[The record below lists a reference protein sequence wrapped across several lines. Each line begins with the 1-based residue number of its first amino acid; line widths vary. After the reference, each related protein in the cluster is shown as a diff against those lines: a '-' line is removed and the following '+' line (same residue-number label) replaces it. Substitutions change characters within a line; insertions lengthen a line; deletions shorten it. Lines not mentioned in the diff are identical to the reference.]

1 MAKLY
6 LQNLPSQEEIQARV
20 QGLGA
25 EVDVQ
30 PLYSNMLFMKVAAE
44 LETHFDALLSD
55 YGLSSGRFTLLI
67 LLRNHPEGLKPSELA
82 LQLGVT
88 QATISGLLNNLE
100 KLELVSRQ
108 THQSDGRAFVIKLTQ
123 KGHETIQDIFPKW
136 YPRLKAFWSVVNG
149 EEKENLN
156 GLLGRMIQN
165 TVAFTDK

>member
-6 LQNLPSQEEIQARV
+6 LQNLPTQEEVHARV
-20 QGLGA
+20 AGLHPD
-25 EVDVQ
+25 VDVK
-30 PLYSNMLFMKVAAE
+30 PLYTNMLFMKVAAE
-44 LETHFDALLSD
+44 LETHFDDLLSN

-108 THQSDGRAFVIKLTQ
+108 THQTDGRAFVIKLTQ
-123 KGHETIQDIFPKW
+123 KGHEIIQEIFPKW
-136 YPRLKAFWSVVNG
+136 YPRLAAFWAVING
-149 EEKENLN
+149 DEKENIN
-156 GLLGRMIQN
+156 GLLGRMIEN
-165 TVAFTDK
+165 TAVLNQK